1 MKEGFIMLNKLS
13 REELIELVTKIIE
26 CEGTEEEID
35 NMIEIVEKNT
45 SCPDLIDLIYWNNH
59 NLTSEQIID
68 TAMNYKPINI

>member
-1 MKEGFIMLNKLS
+1 MLNKLS
-13 REELIELVTKIIE
+13 REELIELATKIIE

-45 SCPDLIDLIYWNNH
+45 SCPDLIDLIYWNDD

>member
-1 MKEGFIMLNKLS
+1 MLNKLS

-45 SCPDLIDLIYWNNH
+45 SCPDLNDLIYWNNH
-59 NLTSEQIID
+59 NLTPEQIID